1 MTALEIRI
9 ELLKKGTSMRA
20 VAKKIGVSSQAVYLV
35 AHRRLVSLR
44 IMGALAH
51 ALDMK
56 LREVFP
62 EYEMRHKG
70 RRGKAC

>member
-20 VAKKIGVSSQAVYLV
+20 VAQQIGVSANAVYLV
-35 AHRRLVSLR
+35 AHRKLVSLK
-44 IMGALAH
+44 IMAALAD
-51 ALDMK
+51 ALDLK

-62 EYEMRHKG
+62 EYEPKP
-70 RRGKAC
+70 RRRAAAR